1 MELNHLEWILM
12 GLGGMAGMGSGAAAA
27 WLLGRLPA
35 AWLLDY
41 HESANPGADACTD
54 QGAGTDQSPAPA
66 WALPPWAIPSHVIL
80 MGLTG
85 SVSMFWVVTGQQ
97 GTAQGIWMFLLLWIL
112 SFLSLADLTCRILP
126 DQLALS
132 LGGLGLLNLWISS
145 DSAFLTSSLVGA
157 LLGGGILLVLGVL
170 GGVWIRQE
178 TMGFGDVKLM
188 AALGF
193 CLGPHNI
200 LAVLTFTLLF
210 LGTVAAALLV
220 LKRITTKG
228 SLPLAPFAFAA
239 TLIFYCDSLLP
250 HV

>member
-27 WLLGRLPA
+27 RLLGRLPA
-35 AWLLDY
+35 DWLLDY
-41 HESANPGADACTD
+41 DESANPGADAGTD
-54 QGAGTDQSPAPA
+54 QGLAPA
-66 WALPPWAIPSHVIL
+66 WNLPPWAIPSHVIL
-80 MGLTG
+80 LGLTG
-85 SVSMFWVVTGQQ
+85 SVSMFWAVSSQHEMT
-97 GTAQGIWMFLLLWIL
+97 QGIWMFLLLWFL
-112 SFLSLADLTCRILP
+112 SLLSLADLSCRILP
-126 DQLALS
+126 DQLVLT

-145 DSAFLTSSLVGA
+145 DSVFLTSSLLGA

-178 TMGFGDVKLM
+178 AMGFGDVKLM

-193 CLGPHNI
+193 CLGPRDI

-220 LKRITTKG
+220 MGRITTKD